1 MPEHESLFS
10 LWGPRAIFENIEN
23 LTRVI
28 NVWLTGDDR
37 TWMAHESYGHGGAD
51 VQHVVG
57 ALFVLVLLGIVG
69 GLAFRRLKDTARAVV
84 PESELTPATFV
95 ELFVESV
102 FGMMANIM
110 GKKNARYFLP
120 LIGTCAFF
128 IFFSNFLGLIPGF
141 LPPTSSLKTTAAC
154 AIVIF
159 VSTHVFGLKE
169 NGFGHIKH
177 LFGPVTFDPKKPMT
191 VLAIPLMLLMFLIET
206 ISHLARPLSLSLR
219 LMANMFADH
228 LVLGVFTGLV
238 PFLIPVPILF
248 LGTLV
253 VGVQT
258 VVFCILS
265 TVYIGMAIEH
275 HEHEE
280 DHGHADG
287 DGQREAHA
295 H

>member
-10 LWGPRAIFENIEN
+10 LFGPRAIFENIEN
-23 LTRVI
+23 LTRII
-28 NVWLTGDDR
+28 NVWVTGDDT

-57 ALFVLVLLGIVG
+57 ALFVFLLLAILA
-69 GLAFRRLKDTARAVV
+69 GLGYRRLSNTASAIV
-84 PESELTPATFV
+84 PESSLTPATVV
-95 ELFVESV
+95 ELFTEAV
-102 FGMMANIM
+102 FGMMAGIM
-110 GKKNARYFLP
+110 GKKNARVFLP

-128 IFFSNFLGLIPGF
+128 IFFSNVLGLIPGF

-154 AIVIF
+154 AVVIF
-159 VSTHVFGLKE
+159 LSTHVFGLKE

-177 LFGPVTFDPKKPMT
+177 LFGPVSVDLSRPATYP
-191 VLAIPLMLLMFLIET
+191 AILLMALMFVIEV

-228 LVLGVFTGLV
+228 LVLGVFTGLI
-238 PFLIPVPILF
+238 PFLVPVPIML

-258 VVFCILS
+258 LVFCILS
-265 TVYIGMAIEH
+265 TVYIGLAIEH
-275 HEHEE
+275 Q
-280 DHGHADG
+280 DHGDAHEG
-287 DGQREAHA
+287 HGHEGEAHA